1 MWRIGHLVSTL
12 PNCLTIIVI
21 GNHIFDWI
29 THILLLSGRY
39 NVNYEKTREV
49 IGQFQSNF
57 RFVRIL
63 IMNYRLFFFS
73 LSPDRLLHARLPNG
87 IHPQRGLP
95 MAWLIQVDKSHSR
108 STVKYEDF
116 IQSTQLNPSR
126 DNKPEARVTSW
137 FISGIRND
145 LSNLIYFCHANNS
158 QIWIRQNR
166 NYQQENCPPGLA

>member
-12 PNCLTIIVI
+12 LNCLTIIVI

-73 LSPDRLLHARLPNG
+73 HSVRIVFCMLDCQTVSTLNEDCL
-87 IHPQRGLP
+87 
-95 MAWLIQVDKSHSR
+95 WLD
-108 STVKYEDF
+108 
-116 IQSTQLNPSR
+116 
-126 DNKPEARVTSW
+126 
-137 FISGIRND
+137 
-145 LSNLIYFCHANNS
+145 
-158 QIWIRQNR
+158 
-166 NYQQENCPPGLA
+166 